1 MNFLPLKHYYR
12 SLSVALIVPLLVAF
26 FLCLHLYNLKLERA
40 IESRQNGFNNI
51 SAQLSHAMNAANG
64 LIDTMFKLYEQPLS
78 YDYAPSLAR
87 NVNQFDH
94 YYYQSVGEGIGEVV
108 GQGRFASTQF
118 AVNQWRQVIALGPS
132 FNTALSLI
140 QSLEAVAYVNQ
151 QGFVFIK
158 RRNTTKSEL
167 LTSVLDN
174 KFRPLQ
180 LNEERLASSS
190 VLTINGHAYFAIGKQ
205 RATDSQDYIVLIY
218 DLEAISLWLKKIA
231 PSDGEFIFINQD
243 NQVIAS
249 SKEILK
255 SAINATGYWPD
266 IVESSGSRYQS
277 HFVQDTTNLPIH
289 TRFHESLR
297 ALSKP
302 IGYDIFL
309 EFMFL
314 SVFLV
319 MMFSAV
325 FWLSQRIFVK
335 PMTHLMNYLEQHDEG
350 KQALVSYKIPAN
362 WQPWFSRV
370 KQIFRRNEELVQSLQ
385 EANKT
390 LDSQVQVK
398 SQQLRRSIDAKE
410 RQLALLN
417 TMLNNVPDIIYFKN
431 IDGSF
436 LGCNKA
442 YERYIGLPQEKLVG
456 QQLCDISDDNGEI
469 NELEKKVLKDRQVY
483 QKRLSTQDKIYDLSI
498 VPFYNEHQQF
508 LGTMAIGRDITKQY
522 EALNALQSSEAKL
535 RSAMEYAANGVL
547 LVSLDYQVLQV
558 NKAARKIFSIDL
570 GNKSPSHYTLEDLFA
585 EQSFN
590 TLKETLLDL
599 LNEKKNVYHFSLPQQ
614 EQKRWLQISVSL
626 VFNGEQTPDYYVVH
640 VQDVTALVQ
649 AKDDA
654 ERATL
659 AKSRFIAN
667 LSHEIRTPLNAVLGL
682 IDVIA
687 LQGLSAEQRTHAEQ
701 AKSAANSLL
710 TLLNRMLDFARAENS
725 QMQLSNAPFSVSNL
739 IEYCQG
745 LIAPLCRKKGLT
757 FNIECDDDINDSLI
771 GDQICLQQVLGNL
784 LTNAAKFTEQGS
796 VTLCM
801 KLIEQS
807 TEQQLICFTVKDT
820 GIGISQEDQS
830 RLFDAF
836 TQGDESLTRSHQGV
850 GLGLAIVKYEV
861 ALMGGEIK
869 LESEKGKGSE
879 FYFCLQFDKTT
890 EPAKKS
896 VVSLPSKMDLSG
908 LLVLAVDDNPL
919 NLNIIKSILEQ
930 ADVNVVCADS
940 GEKAIKLA
948 KSLHPDLIFM
958 DIQMPEMDG
967 CQATRIIRQTFSKQQ
982 IPIYALTAHSEPADI
997 EQSVAAGMNKHLT
1010 KPIVA
1015 SKLFLAMNE
1024 LEHKKESFFDQDF
1037 ILSQFGNST
1046 KLVLTMLS
1054 KFAIMAQEQLLLI
1067 SKVNTA
1073 QELIR
1078 VVHNLKGSAGNLGF
1092 KRLSACAQ
1100 ECEVKLKKTGELPE
1114 QLNDELQCQL
1124 QQVIAFIIE
1133 QGSTHVEKSQGTD
1146 C

>member
-12 SLSVALIVPLLVAF
+12 SLAVALIVPLLVAF

-51 SAQLSHAMNAANG
+51 SAQLSHAMRAADG

-78 YDYAPSLAR
+78 YDFDPSWAR
-87 NVNQFDH
+87 NVNQYDH
-94 YYYQSVGEGIGEVV
+94 YYYQSVGDGVGEIV
-108 GQGRFASTQF
+108 GQGKFAST
-118 AVNQWRQVIALGPS
+118 AYAINQWRRVIALGPS
-132 FNTALSLI
+132 FNTTLSLI
-140 QSLEAVAYVNQ
+140 QSLEAVAYVNE
-151 QGFVFIK
+151 QGFVYIK
-158 RRNTTKSEL
+158 RRNTAKSEF

-174 KFRPLQ
+174 KFRPLSI
-180 LNEERLASSS
+180 NSNKLASSS

-205 RATDSQDYIVLIY
+205 RAANSRDYIVLIY
-218 DLEAISLWLKKIA
+218 DLKAISNWLKKIA
-231 PSDGEFIFINQD
+231 PNYGEYIFINQD

-249 SKEILK
+249 SKTEPNTAI
-255 SAINATGYWPD
+255 SASEHWPNVAID
-266 IVESSGSRYQS
+266 MSKNNHS
-277 HFVQDTTNLPIH
+277 HLVQEATNLPIY
-289 TRFHESLR
+289 TRFYESKQ
-297 ALSKP
+297 ALSEP
-302 IGYDIFL
+302 VGYDIFL
-309 EFMFL
+309 EFAFL

-350 KQALVSYKIPAN
+350 KQALVHYRIPVD

-370 KQIFRRNEELVQSLQ
+370 KKVFSRNEELVQSLQ
-385 EANKT
+385 EANKA

-398 SQQLRRSIDAKE
+398 SKQLRRSIDAKE
-410 RQLALLN
+410 RHLALLN
-417 TMLNNVPDIIYFKN
+417 TMLNNVPDLIYFKN

-456 QQLCDISDDNGEI
+456 QQLCDISDDNGEL
-469 NELEKKVLKDRQVY
+469 NELEKQVLKDRQAY
-483 QKRLSTQDKIYDLSI
+483 QKRLTTEDNSYLFSI

-508 LGTMAIGRDITKQY
+508 LGTMAIGRDITEQHN
-522 EALNALQSSEAKL
+522 ALNALQSSEAKL

-547 LVSLDYQVLQV
+547 LVSLDDQVLQA
-558 NKAARKIFSIDL
+558 NKAARKIFAIENANDL
-570 GNKSPSHYTLEDLFA
+570 KLIDLFA
-585 EQSFN
+585 ETSYQTLKN
-590 TLKETLLDL
+590 TLTELLH
-599 LNEKKNVYHFSLPQQ
+599 EKKKVYHFSLEQQ
-614 EQKRWLQISVSL
+614 ELQRWLQISVSL
-626 VFNGEQTPDYYVVH
+626 VWNAEQTPDYYVVH
-640 VQDVTALVQ
+640 VQDVTDLVK

-687 LQGLSAEQRTHAEQ
+687 LQGLTQPQRNHAEQ

-710 TLLNRMLDFARAENS
+710 TLLNRMLDFARAESS
-725 QMQLSNAPFSVSNL
+725 QVQLNKAPFSVPDL
-739 IEYCQG
+739 IDYCQG
-745 LIAPLCRKKGLT
+745 ITAPLCANKDIEFKV
-757 FNIECDDDINDSLI
+757 ECDKSISDNLV
-771 GDQICLQQVLGNL
+771 GDQICLQQVLANL
-784 LTNAAKFTEQGS
+784 LTNAAKFTEQGT
-796 VTLCM
+796 VTLNLM
-801 KLIEQS
+801 LVEES
-807 TEQQLICFTVKDT
+807 AEQQLICFTVKDT
-820 GIGISQEDQS
+820 GIGISKADQS

-879 FYFCLQFDKTT
+879 FCFCLQLDKAA
-890 EPAKKS
+890 EPVKKEL
-896 VVSLPSKMDLSG
+896 VSLPSSTDLSG
-908 LLVLAVDDNPL
+908 MLVLAVDDNPL
-919 NLNIIKSILEQ
+919 NLSIIKSILEQ
-930 ADVNVVCADS
+930 IDVTVVCAHS
-940 GEKAIKLA
+940 GEKGIELA
-948 KSLHPDLIFM
+948 NSLRPDLIFM

-967 CQATRIIRQTFSKQQ
+967 CQATRIIRQSFTKEQM
-982 IPIYALTAHSEPADI
+982 PIYALTAHSESEDI
-997 EQSVAAGMNKHLT
+997 EHSIAAGMNKHLT

-1015 SKLFLAMNE
+1015 SKLFLAMSE
-1024 LEHKKESFFDQDF
+1024 LDNTKEVFFDQAF
-1037 ILSQFGNST
+1037 ILSQFANNT

-1054 KFAIMAQEQLLLI
+1054 KFATMAAEQLLQI
-1067 SKVNTA
+1067 STLKTTD
-1073 QELIR
+1073 ELVR
-1078 VVHNLKGSAGNLGF
+1078 VVHNVKGSAGNLGF

-1100 ECEVKLKKTGELPE
+1100 QCEARLKADGELPE
-1114 QLNDELQCQL
+1114 QLNDELQWQIK
-1124 QQVIAFIIE
+1124 QVIAFIIE
-1133 QGSTHVEKSQGTD
+1133 QGSTDVEKSQGTD